1 MQLFHWASAGAI
13 MTCLAT
19 VQYKQSLPT
28 DTDAEKKHVGDVM
41 WLHKSFGLVVGGL
54 FWPRLVTRIVSKKP
68 VSTNLPLIKQ
78 LAKLNHWGMY
88 GLVLTMVITGC
99 GMGVCNGM
107 GVPFFNLW
115 HLPGAPKEEVNK
127 EMAGYLFKVHKYA
140 GVALEYGVAAHICG
154 FLFHL
159 TYGHN
164 LLKQMSGPLGSLFM
178 AAPWIACGLAV
189 AYSTKPDKLPEFK
202 NWWQPP
208 PTTPVK
214 KVE

>member
-1 MQLFHWASAGAI
+1 

-28 DTDAEKKHVGDVM
+28 DTDAEKKKVGDVM

-54 FWPRLVTRIVSKKP
+54 LLPRIAMRLVSKKP
-68 VSTNLPLIKQ
+68 VSTNLPLIKT
-78 LAKLNHWGMY
+78 LAKVNHFGMY
-88 GLVLTMVITGC
+88 ALVWTMVFTGC
-99 GMGVCNGM
+99 GMGVNNGM

-127 EMAGYLFKVHKYA
+127 EMAGWLFKWHKYA
-140 GVALEYGVAAHICG
+140 GVALEYGVAAHVAG

-164 LLKQMSGPLGSLFM
+164 LMKTMAGPVGALFM
-178 AAPWIACGLAV
+178 ALPWIACAGAV
-189 AYSTKPDKLPEFK
+189 AYSVKPDKLPEFP
-202 NWWQPP
+202 NWYQPP

-214 KVE
+214 KD